1 MIASL
6 SLERRLQ
13 ICLAAVASL
22 GTLLLGL
29 GQSSVTLPVV
39 VVFAAVTSVYFTDHL
54 GWFRLHR
61 HVANLCALGAVGF
74 AIMDFIEQDSGTQLI
89 AIANLLIYLQIIL
102 LYQRK
107 NLRVYWHLLVLSLLQ
122 VVVAA
127 ALNLGIEF
135 GLLLI
140 VYMFLAL
147 TTLALLFIL
156 CETAPY
162 GSMETDTTSTSY
174 GATGTSHGTFQ
185 SGVFGNLT
193 RRDVTGRKGPGFAA
207 ILPARQ
213 PAESMLTRGLVWQV
227 GRLGATTLLLTF
239 LMFFLTPRFGNSSWR
254 GGSSGNQR
262 LVGFSQEVSL
272 NDIGRVLES
281 PETVMRVQYVMD
293 ATDEPYEISGDFY
306 LRGSVLAEYR
316 PVKGRWTAQ
325 RRGIHHRQRLP
336 VSNQSRDKVVRQT
349 IILEEPP
356 VLFSVMPA
364 QRVAGTAENLY
375 MFPEMGRLTLQPPEP
390 ERNAAQIRY
399 EVGTTAF
406 RDGRQRT
413 ILPRNFGAGPKSVS
427 LLTPYRR
434 YLRSKDRLPKVEEIS
449 ATIVA
454 EADVDEN
461 NRVAMARALE
471 AYLQRDLFSYTLEQ
485 QRRAPS
491 GTDPIEFFLTEH
503 REGHCE
509 YFASALALMLRC
521 QGIPAR
527 LVVGYRGGEYNR
539 VGHYYVVRQLHAHA
553 WVEAF
558 LEPEHIP
565 ADALLEGETSE
576 FGAWMRLDPTPA
588 DSDPIAT
595 FPGSKLLDQLGQ
607 CTDYVQVLWN
617 DYILGMDPKRQREA
631 IYQPLMDRTVSS
643 FTDYLLNGHWWQA
656 FGSELVSKMGVDSLA
671 SFYLHWFNWHA
682 LPAVFGIVLLMVA
695 TYLVLR
701 RPVQRVWKRVWGR
714 LSQRL
719 LFSRFTR
726 RRELNFYYRFEK
738 LLRRYGMRR
747 EPGQTPRELALST
760 TQLASSADN
769 VRALSTLSQDIVD
782 LYYRVRYGG
791 HPLDTA
797 DAKAI
802 EQKVTGI
809 ERVLRESRR
818 SRIRS
823 S

>member
-13 ICLAAVASL
+13 ICLAAVAAL

-39 VVFAAVTSVYFTDHL
+39 AVFAAVTSVYFTDHL

-74 AIMDFIEQDSGTQLI
+74 VIMDFIEQDSGTQLI

-107 NLRVYWHLLVLSLLQ
+107 NLRVYWHILVLSLLQ

-135 GLLLI
+135 GVLLI
-140 VYMFLAL
+140 IYMFLAL
-147 TTLALLFIL
+147 VTLALLFIL

-162 GSMETDTTSTSY
+162 GSMEADATSTAY
-174 GATGTSHGTFQ
+174 NAAETSHGTFQ
-185 SGVFGNLT
+185 NRVLSNVPGSNI
-193 RRDVTGRKGPGFAA
+193 TGRRGPGFSA
-207 ILPARQ
+207 ILPAQQ
-213 PAESMLTRGLVWQV
+213 PAESMLTRGLVGQI
-227 GRLGATTLLLTF
+227 GKLGATTILLTF
-239 LMFFLTPRFGNSSWR
+239 LVFFLTPRFGNSSWR

-262 LVGFSQEVSL
+262 LVGFSQEVAL

-293 ATDEPYEISGDFY
+293 ATDEPYEIGGDFY
-306 LRGSVLAEYR
+306 LRGSVLADYR
-316 PVKGRWTAQ
+316 NGRWTAL
-325 RRGIHHRQRLP
+325 RRWFHGRQPLP
-336 VSNQSRDKVVRQT
+336 VSDQSRDKVVRQT
-349 IILEEPP
+349 ILLEEPP

-364 QRVAGTAENLY
+364 VRVAGSAEDLY
-375 MFPEMGRLTLQPPEP
+375 VSPETGRLTLQSV
-390 ERNAAQIRY
+390 ERERGAGEIHY
-399 EVGTTAF
+399 VVGTTAF

-413 ILPRNFGAGPKSVS
+413 ILPRNFGTSKKGDS
-427 LLTPYRR
+427 LLPPYRR
-434 YLRSKDRLPKVEEIS
+434 YLGSKDLLPKVAEIS
-449 ATIVA
+449 AAVIA
-454 EADVDEN
+454 EADVDEGD
-461 NRVAMARALE
+461 RVAKARALE

-485 QRRAPS
+485 QRRAPFDV
-491 GTDPIEFFLTEH
+491 DPIEFFLTEY

-565 ADALLEGETSE
+565 SDALLEGETSE
-576 FGAWMRLDPTPA
+576 FGAWIRLDPTPV
-588 DSDPIAT
+588 DSDPILS
-595 FPGSKLLDQLGQ
+595 FPGSQLLDRLGQ
-607 CTDYVQVLWN
+607 YTDYVQVLWN

-631 IYQPLMDRTVSS
+631 IYQPLMDRTLSS

-671 SFYLHWFNWHA
+671 SFQLRWFNWHA
-682 LPAVFGIVLLMVA
+682 LPAVFGIGLLMVA

-714 LSQRL
+714 LSERL

-726 RRELNFYYRFEK
+726 RRKLDFYFRFEK

-747 EPGQTPRELALST
+747 EPGQTPRELALSA
-760 TQLASSADN
+760 TQLVSSADN
-769 VRALSTLSQDIVD
+769 ARAISTLSQNVVD

-797 DAKAI
+797 EAKAI
-802 EQKVTGI
+802 EQKVAGI
-809 ERVLRESRR
+809 ERLLLESRR
-818 SRIRS
+818 SRKRS
-823 S
+823 R